1 MKYNLN
7 IPVVDVEMK
16 PITEE
21 YGVFTVDRLLK
32 NILVEYTGDKLAD
45 VFGAMMSLNQL
56 KDGIAEF
63 TVDHITCIR
72 DAIKKAEHKSSFFRQ
87 QALNA
92 IDDKQILPEKETP
105 KNVKNT
111 K

>member
-7 IPVVDVEMK
+7 VPVVDVEMK
-16 PITEE
+16 PIIEE
-21 YGVFTVDRLLK
+21 YGIFTVDKMLK
-32 NILVEYTGDKLAD
+32 NILVEYTGEKMVD
-45 VFGAMMSLNQL
+45 VFGAMMKLNQL
-56 KDGIAEF
+56 QDGVADFTTDEIA
-63 TVDHITCIR
+63 CLR
-72 DAIKKAEHKSSFFRQ
+72 DAIKKADKRSSFYRQ

>member
-7 IPVVDVEMK
+7 IPVLDTDMK
-16 PITEE
+16 PIEEE
-21 YGVFTVDRLLK
+21 YGTFTVDRLLK
-32 NILVEYTGDKLAD
+32 NILVEYTGEKMAD
-45 VFGAMMSLNQL
+45 VFGAMMRLNQL
-56 KDGIAEF
+56 NKGVAEL
-63 TVDHITCIR
+63 TVDDISCLR
-72 DAIKKAEHKSSFFRQ
+72 DAIKKNEKRSSFFRQ

-92 IDDKQILPEKETP
+92 IDDKNIMPEKEIP

>member
-7 IPVVDVEMK
+7 IPVVDVDMK
-16 PITEE
+16 PFQEE
-21 YGVFTVDRLLK
+21 YGAMNIDRLLK
-32 NILVEYTGDKLAD
+32 NILVEYTGDKMTD
-45 VFGAMMSLNQL
+45 VFSAMMKLNQL
-56 KDGIAEF
+56 QNGIADF
-63 TVDHITCIR
+63 TTDEIACMR
-72 DAIKKAEHKSSFFRQ
+72 DAIKKNEKRSSFFRQ